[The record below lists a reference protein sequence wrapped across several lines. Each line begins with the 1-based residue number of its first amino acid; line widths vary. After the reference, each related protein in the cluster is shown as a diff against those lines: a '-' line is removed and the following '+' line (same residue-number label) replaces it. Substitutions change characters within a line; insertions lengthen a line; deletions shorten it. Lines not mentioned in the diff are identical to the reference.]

1 MSNNPELG
9 VKYMGLNL
17 TSPVLASSSDFTS
30 NISEIQELAKA
41 GAGAV
46 VLKSLF
52 EEQIIME
59 TDSMRMNNMF
69 DTYSYNEDYIAY
81 YSRKHEVGKYLD
93 LIAEAKKTTDIPVI
107 ASIHC
112 SSADTWM
119 SFASEIEKAG
129 ADALE
134 LNVFILPSDPAMKD
148 HEIKAT
154 YHSIVDGVRAHTKLP
169 IALKSH
175 WYFTDMASFYTEMSH
190 KVDSLVLFNRFFSPD
205 IDIKNRKV
213 ISSGSI
219 SSPSDHAQVLRW
231 IGILAGKVASSL
243 SASGGIHNAEAVIK
257 SLLAGAD
264 VVQIA
269 SALYIRRDGVIPS
282 MLEGLSNWM
291 KEQGISSIDEF
302 RGSLSHQNITNPLLY
317 ERAQFMKYFSDFRSK

>member
-1 MSNNPELG
+1 
-9 VKYMGLNL
+9 
-17 TSPVLASSSDFTS
+17 
-30 NISEIQELAKA
+30 
-41 GAGAV
+41 
-46 VLKSLF
+46 
-52 EEQIIME
+52 
-59 TDSMRMNNMF
+59 
-69 DTYSYNEDYIAY
+69 
-81 YSRKHEVGKYLD
+81 
-93 LIAEAKKTTDIPVI
+93 
-107 ASIHC
+107 
-112 SSADTWM
+112 M

-302 RGSLSHQNITNPLLY
+302 RGSLSHQNIANPLLY